1 MKNLVIVITLIL
13 LGTTTSNSQCFK
25 YNTAFQAGERL
36 TYNVMYNWGFI
47 WIGAGEVVFTVRE
60 TNFRGRPVYYLDAHG
75 SSYSSYDWFFK
86 VRDSFQAFL
95 DKETLQPAWHLRNT
109 SEGNFNTYEEYHF
122 DYDKNLIY
130 SATQNTKIPYKK
142 DTIKIEHCTFDLLSM
157 AYFARNFDFS
167 VLSPGQKIP
176 VTLLLDKQIYHL
188 HVRYLNKELL
198 KMKDGSR
205 YNTIRFSIQ
214 LVEGTVFK
222 EGEDLILW
230 VTDDK
235 NHIPVMVEAKI
246 IVGSVKALLQSSV
259 NLRNKSTA
267 KVK

>member
-1 MKNLVIVITLIL
+1 LKNLVIVLTFIL
-13 LGTTTSNSQCFK
+13 LGTTTSSSQCFK

-47 WIGAGEVVFTVRE
+47 WIGAGDVIFSVKE
-60 TNFRGRPVYYLDAHG
+60 TNFKGRPVYSLDAHG

-86 VRDSFQAFL
+86 VRDSFQAYL
-95 DKETLQPAWHLRNT
+95 DKETLQPVWHLRNT

-130 SATQNTKIPYKK
+130 SAHQNTKKPYKK
-142 DTIKIEHCTFDLLSM
+142 DTLKIEHCTFDLLSM
-157 AYFARNFDFS
+157 AYFARNFDFTGLAS
-167 VLSPGQKIP
+167 GQKIP
-176 VTLLLDKQIYHL
+176 VTVLLDNEIYHL
-188 HVRYLNKELL
+188 YVRYLDKELL
-198 KMKDGSR
+198 KMKDGSK

-222 EGEDLILW
+222 AGEDLIVW
-230 VTDDK
+230 VTDDR

-246 IVGSVKALLQSSV
+246 IVGSVKALLVSTE

>member
-1 MKNLVIVITLIL
+1 LKNLVIFLTLL
-13 LGTTTSNSQCFK
+13 FLGTTSNSQCFK

-47 WIGAGEVVFTVRE
+47 WIGAGDVIFSVRE
-60 TNFRGRPVYYLDAHG
+60 TSFHGRPVYYLDAHG

-86 VRDSFQAFL
+86 VRDSFEAFL
-95 DKETLQPAWHLRNT
+95 DKETLEPVWHLRNT
-109 SEGNFNTYEEYHF
+109 SEGSFNTYEEYHF

-130 SATQNTKIPYKK
+130 SATQNTKKPYRK
-142 DTIKIEHCTFDLLSM
+142 DTIKIERCTFDLLSL

-167 VLSPGQKIP
+167 ALSPGQKIP

-188 HVRYLNKELL
+188 YVRYLNKELL
-198 KMKDGSR
+198 KMKDGSK
-205 YNTIRFSIQ
+205 YNTIKFSIQ

-222 EGEDLILW
+222 AGEDLIVW
-230 VTDDK
+230 TTDDR
-235 NHIPVMVEAKI
+235 NHIPVLVDAKI
-246 IVGSVKALLQSSV
+246 LVGSVKAILVSTE

>member
-1 MKNLVIVITLIL
+1 LKNLVIVLTLIL
-13 LGTTTSNSQCFK
+13 LGTTASNSQCFK

-36 TYNVMYNWGFI
+36 TYNVIYNWGFI
-47 WIGAGEVVFTVRE
+47 WIGAGDVVFTVKE
-60 TNFRGRPVYYLDAHG
+60 TNFRGRPVYFLDAHG

-86 VRDSFQAFL
+86 VRDSFQSFL
-95 DKETLQPAWHLRNT
+95 DKETLQPLWHLRNT

-130 SATQNTKIPYKK
+130 SATQNTKKPYKK
-142 DTIKIEHCTFDLLSM
+142 DTLKIEHCTFDLVSM
-157 AYFARNFDFS
+157 AYFARNFDFTG
-167 VLSPGQKIP
+167 LTAGQKIA
-176 VTLLLDKQIYHL
+176 VTLLLDKEIYHL
-188 HVRYLNKELL
+188 YIRFLGKEML
-198 KMKDGSR
+198 KIKDGSK
-205 YNTIRFSIQ
+205 YNTIKFSIQ

-222 EGEDLILW
+222 AGEDLIVW

-246 IVGSVKALLQSSV
+246 IVGSVKALLHSSENV
-259 NLRNKSTA
+259 RNKSTA